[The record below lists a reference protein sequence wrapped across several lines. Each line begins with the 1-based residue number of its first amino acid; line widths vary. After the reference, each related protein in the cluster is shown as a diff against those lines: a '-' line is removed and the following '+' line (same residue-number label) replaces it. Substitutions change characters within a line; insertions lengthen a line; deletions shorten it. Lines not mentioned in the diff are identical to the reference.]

1 MQPKTVAWCGGLA
14 NLGVAPEP
22 FCSACSADQHTC
34 TLKSCRLGIPDSNI
48 VLMVADEVACNPRNP
63 LPGEVHF
70 DMSPQR
76 ANLYSGSVQVDYAG
90 RDVNVQALL
99 QVLTGAG

>member
-1 MQPKTVAWCGGLA
+1 
-14 NLGVAPEP
+14 
-22 FCSACSADQHTC
+22 
-34 TLKSCRLGIPDSNI
+34 
-48 VLMVADEVACNPRNP
+48 MVADEVACNPRNP